1 MNKFLKWFGIILLLL
16 AIVGLVIPND
26 VDVNRTIAIK
36 ATPEQIHHFVNNLE
50 QWPKWGPWA
59 SMDPSMKTTIG
70 EIKSGVG
77 ASQSWQGEGGNG
89 SLIITSSSVE
99 KGIIYDMSFEGD
111 PGVYQAGL
119 SYQPQGD
126 SVRVTWYMTGEMKP
140 IIIGNY
146 FSLLMDSLVGGS
158 FEQGL
163 RSLKE
168 IVEQD
173 SR

>member
-1 MNKFLKWFGIILLLL
+1 MNTILKWFGIILLVLVV
-16 AIVGLVIPND
+16 VGLIIPND
-26 VDVNRTIAIK
+26 VNVRRSIEIN
-36 ATPEQIHHFVNNLE
+36 ATPEQIHYYVDNLE

-59 SMDPSMKTTIG
+59 TMDPTMKTTIG

-77 ASQSWQGEGGNG
+77 ASQSWKGEGGNG
-89 SLIITSSSVE
+89 SLKITSSSPE
-99 KGIIYDMSFEGD
+99 KGVVYDMSFDGD

-119 SYQPQGD
+119 SYQKQGD
-126 SVRVTWYMTGEMKP
+126 SVLVTWYMTGEMQP

-163 RSLKE
+163 SALKQT
-168 IVEQD
+168 VEE
-173 SR
+173 S